1 MDELQLLDGKV
12 ISKRPAFREG
22 LDTTLKQHYAN
33 QLYDCN
39 SSSIAKTLLLQMPTV
54 TFTQFHNE
62 LARVL
67 GMCQCKDKP
76 KSVTTNQ
83 VEADLGE
90 TESVSKSHL
99 KCNAKISAQS
109 SQIQNLHSKLDAA
122 VVENSQMCE
131 YLHPSTLQTAVTNAL
146 QAAQSNSCGH
156 GGSHGFTPREGR
168 PFLGQPREPQL
179 SAGKD
184 GTIDPNKTCRYCK
197 DTGHELENCVHL
209 QRKKDLQAHHQAGQ
223 ELN

>member
-1 MDELQLLDGKV
+1 
-12 ISKRPAFREG
+12 
-22 LDTTLKQHYAN
+22 
-33 QLYDCN
+33 
-39 SSSIAKTLLLQMPTV
+39 MPTV

-62 LARVL
+62 LAQVL
-67 GMCQCKDKP
+67 GMCQHKDKP

-83 VEADLGE
+83 VEANSGE

-99 KCNAKISAQS
+99 KCDAKISAQS
-109 SQIQNLHSKLDAA
+109 SQIQNLHNKLDAA
-122 VVENSQMCE
+122 VAENSQMCE

-146 QAAQSNSCGH
+146 QAAQSNSRGCWGL
-156 GGSHGFTPREGR
+156 HGFAPREDR
-168 PFLGQPREPQL
+168 PFLGWSREPQL

-197 DTGHELENCVHL
+197 DTGHKLENCVCL